1 MYKVLSKRYLS
12 KTIVSMDLEAPMV
25 AAKAQPGQFLIVKL
39 DEFAERIP
47 LTICDYD
54 REAGSVNIIFQ
65 IVGESTKDMEKVEVG
80 DFFEDVVG
88 PLGQQCEFL
97 KDDLESLKNEHF
109 VFIAGGV
116 GAAPI
121 HPQVKWFWK
130 HGLKMDI
137 ILGARSKGLLILE
150 EEFKKYTP
158 NVHVCTDD
166 GSHGMFGNVTDVLK
180 KLVLKDGKKFTQAVA
195 IGPMIMMKYATI
207 MTKKLEIPTIVS
219 LNPLMVDGTGM
230 CGACRVEIDG
240 EVKFAC
246 VDGPEFDGF
255 KVNFDEAQ
263 NRLRMRQENTL
274 EDEHE
279 NDACPIEHEEVHDA
293 KKRAL
298 PYTREPLHR
307 IHSFDEV
314 NLGYTFKEVVE
325 EANRCFLCK
334 HPKCVSSCPVGI
346 DIPSFIKK
354 LKEEDIEG
362 AASILLAHTKLAS
375 ICGRVCPQE
384 KQCEGSCIS
393 GKKGEPLAIGLLERF
408 VGDWSLQHME
418 TKVPKKNGKKVAIVG
433 SGPSGLAASAQLSE
447 YGYEVEVFES
457 LHKLGGVLA
466 YGIPAFRL
474 PKEIVN
480 AEIDRI
486 KKLGVKFH
494 TNVVIGKTIT
504 IDELFDEG
512 FEAVFV
518 GSGAGFPNFLGIK
531 GENAMGVLSANEFLT
546 RVNLMGGNKKDY
558 HTPTT
563 IGKKVAVIGAG
574 NVSMDSAR
582 VAKRLGAETD
592 IIYRRSF
599 EDIPARAEETMHAKE
614 EGVGFRLLTNPIEIL
629 SDEKGRVRGL
639 KCVKMELGE
648 PDESGRRRPVE
659 IKGSQFVIEADT
671 VIISIG
677 TKPNDLVTSTT
688 EGMAITP
695 KGTIIIE
702 EDKTT
707 ATTREGVFAGGDI
720 VTGAATVIQAMG
732 AGKKAA
738 KEIDEYI
745 KSKELK
751 NSKVSA

>member
-1 MYKVLSKRYLS
+1 MYKVLSKKYLS
-12 KTIVSMDLEAPMV
+12 SNILSMDILAPRV
-25 AAKAQPGQFLIVKL
+25 AAKAMPGEFLIVKM

-54 REAGSVNIIFQ
+54 KKVGSVNIIFQ
-65 IVGESTKDMEKVEVG
+65 IVGESTQDMEKLEIG
-80 DFFEDVVG
+80 DYFADVVG
-88 PLGQQCEFL
+88 PLGQMSEFL
-97 KDDLESLKNEHF
+97 HEDIEDLKKQHF

-121 HPQVKWFWK
+121 HPQIKWFSEQ
-130 HGLKMDI
+130 GLNMDV
-137 ILGARSKGLLILE
+137 ILGSRSKDLLILE
-150 EEFKKYTP
+150 EEFKKLTP

-166 GSHGMFGNVTDVLK
+166 GSYGMHGNVTNVLE
-180 KLVLKDGKKFTQAVA
+180 KLVLEDGKKFTHAVA
-195 IGPMIMMKYATI
+195 IGPMIMMKFATI
-207 MTKKLEIPTIVS
+207 MTKKLDIPTTVS

-240 EVKFAC
+240 KVKFAC

-255 KVNFDEAQ
+255 KVNYDEAQ
-263 NRLRMRQENTL
+263 NRLRMRAENTL
-274 EDEHE
+274 EDDHE
-279 NDACPIEHEEVHDA
+279 NEECPIEHEEVHDA

-307 IHSFDEV
+307 VHSFDEV

-334 HPKCVSSCPVGI
+334 KPKCVNSCPVGI
-346 DIPSFIKK
+346 DIPAFIQK
-354 LKEEDIEG
+354 LREEDIEG
-362 AASILLAHTKLAS
+362 AASILLSHTKLAS

-418 TKVPKKNGKKVAIVG
+418 TKAPKKNGKKVAIIG
-433 SGPSGLAASAQLSE
+433 SGPSGLAASAQLTE
-447 YGYEVEVFES
+447 YGYEVDVFES

-486 KKLGVKFH
+486 KKLGVNFH
-494 TNVVIGKTIT
+494 TNIVIGKTIT

-563 IGKKVAVIGAG
+563 IGKNVTVIGAG

-582 VAKRLGAETD
+582 VAKRLGVESN
-592 IIYRRSF
+592 IVYRRSY
-599 EDIPARAEETMHAKE
+599 EDIPARAEETEHAKE
-614 EGVGFRLLTNPIEIL
+614 EGVGFHLLTNPVEIL
-629 SDEKGRVRGL
+629 ADENGRVCGL

-648 PDESGRRRPVE
+648 TDSSGRRSPKE
-659 IKGSQFVIEADT
+659 IENSEFILETDT

-677 TKPNDLVTSTT
+677 TKPNDLVTATT
-688 EGMAITP
+688 NGMNVTP
-695 KGTIIIE
+695 KGTIVIE
-702 EDKTT
+702 EGKTT

-738 KEIDEYI
+738 KEIDDYI
-745 KSKELK
+745 KSKE
-751 NSKVSA
+751 VMVPA

>member
-1 MYKVLSKRYLS
+1 MYKVLSKKYLS
-12 KTIVSMDLEAPMV
+12 SNILSMDILAPRV
-25 AAKAQPGQFLIVKL
+25 AKKAMPGQFLIVKM

-54 REAGSVNIIFQ
+54 KKVGSVNIIFQ
-65 IVGESTKDMEKVEVG
+65 IVGESTKDMEKLNVG
-80 DFFEDVVG
+80 DSFEDLVG
-88 PLGQQCEFL
+88 PLGQMCEFMHDDIEEL
-97 KDDLESLKNEHF
+97 KKQHF

-121 HPQVKWFWK
+121 HPQIKWFSQQ
-130 HGLKMDI
+130 GLKMDV
-137 ILGARSKGLLILE
+137 ILGSRSKDLLILE
-150 EEFKKYTP
+150 EEFKKLTP

-166 GSHGMFGNVTDVLK
+166 GSYSLHGNVTNVLE
-180 KLVLKDGKKFTQAVA
+180 KLVLEDGKKFTHAVA
-195 IGPMIMMKYATI
+195 IGPMIMMKFATL
-207 MTKKLEIPTIVS
+207 MTEKLNIPTTVS

-240 EVKFAC
+240 KVKFAC

-263 NRLRMRQENTL
+263 MRLRMRQENTL

-279 NDACPIEHEEVHDA
+279 NEECPIEHEEVQDA
-293 KKRAL
+293 KKRSL
-298 PYTREPLHR
+298 PYVREPLHR
-307 IHSFDEV
+307 AHTFDEV
-314 NLGYTFKEVVE
+314 SLGYTFKEVVA
-325 EANRCFLCK
+325 EANRCFICK
-334 HPKCVSSCPVGI
+334 HPKCVNSCPVGI
-346 DIPSFIKK
+346 DIPTFIKK
-354 LKEEDIEG
+354 LREEDIEG
-362 AASILLAHTKLAS
+362 AASVLLAHTKLAS

-447 YGYEVEVFES
+447 YGYEVDVFES

-466 YGIPAFRL
+466 YGIPSFRL
-474 PKEIVN
+474 PKEIVK

-512 FEAVFV
+512 YEAVFV

-531 GENAMGVLSANEFLT
+531 GENSMGVLSANEFLT

-563 IGKKVAVIGAG
+563 IGDKVAVIGAG

-582 VAKRLGAETD
+582 VAKRLGAQTS
-592 IIYRRSF
+592 IIYRRSY
-599 EDIPARAEETMHAKE
+599 EDIPARAEETKHAKE
-614 EGVGFRLLTNPIEIL
+614 EGIDFKLLTNPIEIL
-629 SDEKGRVRGL
+629 ADEKGRVKGL
-639 KCVKMELGE
+639 KCAKMELGE
-648 PDESGRRRPVE
+648 PDESGRRRPTE
-659 IKGSQFVIEADT
+659 IEGSEFIIEADT

-688 EGMAITP
+688 GGMDTTP
-695 KGTIIIE
+695 KGTIVIE
-702 EDKTT
+702 EGKITE
-707 ATTREGVFAGGDI
+707 TTREGVFAGGDI

-745 KSKELK
+745 KSK
-751 NSKVSA
+751 KVKIPA

>member
-1 MYKVLSKRYLS
+1 MYKVLSKKYLS
-12 KTIVSMDLEAPMV
+12 SNIISMDIEAPRV
-25 AAKAQPGQFLIVKL
+25 AAKAMPGQFLIVKM

-54 REAGSVNIIFQ
+54 KKKGSVNIIFQ
-65 IVGESTKDMEKVEVG
+65 IVGESTKDMEKLKVG
-80 DFFEDVVG
+80 DYFADVVG
-88 PLGQQCEFL
+88 PLGQISEFL
-97 KDDLESLKNEHF
+97 HEDIEELKKQHF

-121 HPQVKWFWK
+121 HPQIKWFSQQ
-130 HGLKMDI
+130 GLNMDV
-137 ILGARSKGLLILE
+137 ILGSRSHDLLILE
-150 EEFKKYTP
+150 KEFKKLTP

-166 GSHGMFGNVTDVLK
+166 GSYGIHGNVTNVLE
-180 KLVLKDGKKFTQAVA
+180 KLVLEDGKKFTHAVA
-195 IGPMIMMKYATI
+195 IGPMIMMKFATI
-207 MTKKLEIPTIVS
+207 MTKKLNIPTTVS

-240 EVKFAC
+240 KVKFAC

-255 KVNFDEAQ
+255 KVNYDEAQ
-263 NRLRMRQENTL
+263 NRLRMRAENL
-274 EDEHE
+274 LPDDHE
-279 NDACPIEHEEVHDA
+279 NEECPIEHEEVYDA

-298 PYTREPLHR
+298 PYTREAHHR
-307 IHSFDEV
+307 VHGFNEV

-334 HPKCVSSCPVGI
+334 HPKCVNSCPVGI
-346 DIPSFIKK
+346 DIPSFITK
-354 LKEEDIEG
+354 LREEDIEG

-393 GKKGEPLAIGLLERF
+393 GKRGEPLAIGLLERF

-418 TKVPKKNGKKVAIVG
+418 TKVPKKNGRKVAIIG
-433 SGPSGLAASAQLSE
+433 SGPSGLAASAELAQF
-447 YGYEVEVFES
+447 GYEVDVFES

-474 PKEIVN
+474 PREIVD

-486 KKLGVKFH
+486 KKLGVNFH
-494 TNVVIGKTIT
+494 TNIVVGKTIT

-512 FEAVFV
+512 YEAVFV
-518 GSGAGFPNFLGIK
+518 GTGAGFPNFLGIK
-531 GENAMGVLSANEFLT
+531 GENTMGVLSANEFLT

-563 IGKKVAVIGAG
+563 IGKKVLVIGAG

-582 VAKRLGAETD
+582 VAKRLGVETK
-592 IIYRRSF
+592 IVYRRSF
-599 EDIPARAEETMHAKE
+599 EDIPARAEETQHAKE
-614 EGVGFRLLTNPIEIL
+614 EGVEFELLTNPIEVIAN
-629 SDEKGRVRGL
+629 EKGRVCGL
-639 KCVKMELGE
+639 KCAKMELGE
-648 PDESGRRRPVE
+648 PDSSGRRRPNE
-659 IKGSQFVIEADT
+659 IKNSEFIIEADT
-671 VIISIG
+671 IIISIG

-688 EGMAITP
+688 NGMAITP
-695 KGTIIIE
+695 KGTIVIE
-702 EDKTT
+702 DGKTT

-745 KSKELK
+745 KSKK
-751 NSKVSA
+751 IKIPA

>member
-1 MYKVLSKRYLS
+1 MFKVLSKKYLS
-12 KTIVSMDLEAPMV
+12 SNILSMDIDAPRV
-25 AAKAQPGQFLIVKL
+25 AAKAMPGQFLIVKK

-54 REAGSVNIIFQ
+54 KKIGSINIIYQ
-65 IVGESTKDMEKVEVG
+65 IVGESTQDMEKLEVG
-80 DFFEDVVG
+80 DYFEDVVG
-88 PLGQQCEFL
+88 PLGQMSEFL
-97 KDDLESLKNEHF
+97 HEDMEDLKKEHF

-121 HPQVKWFWK
+121 HPQIKWFSEQ
-130 HGLKMDI
+130 GLNMDV
-137 ILGARSKGLLILE
+137 ILGARSKDLLILE
-150 EEFKKYTP
+150 DEFRKLTP

-166 GSHGMFGNVTDVLK
+166 GSYGIHGNVTNVLE
-180 KLVLKDGKKFTQAVA
+180 KLVLKDKKKFTQAVA
-195 IGPMIMMKYATI
+195 IGPMIMMKFASM
-207 MTKKLEIPTIVS
+207 MTKKLNIPTTVS

-255 KVNFDEAQ
+255 KVNYDEAQ
-263 NRLRMRQENTL
+263 NRLRMRAENKL
-274 EDEHE
+274 VEHE
-279 NDACPIEHEEVHDA
+279 ENEACPIGHKENHDP
-293 KKRAL
+293 KKRAH
-298 PYTREPLHR
+298 PYTRDAIQR
-307 IHSFDEV
+307 VNSFDEV
-314 NLGYTFKEVVE
+314 NLGYTLEEVVE
-325 EANRCFLCK
+325 EANRCFECK
-334 HPKCVSSCPVGI
+334 KPKCVVSCPVGI
-346 DIPSFIKK
+346 DIPAFIQK
-354 LKEEDIEG
+354 LKESDIEA
-362 AASILLAHTKLAS
+362 AASILLTHTKLAS

-384 KQCEGSCIS
+384 KQCEGDCIA

-418 TKVPKKNGKKVAIVG
+418 TKMPPRNGKKVAIVG
-433 SGPSGLAASAQLSE
+433 SGPSGLAASAQLAE
-447 YGYEVEVFES
+447 FGYEVDVFES

-494 TNVVIGKTIT
+494 TNVVIGKTLM

-512 FEAVFV
+512 YEAVFI
-518 GSGAGFPNFLGIK
+518 GSGAGFPKFLGIK

-563 IGKKVAVIGAG
+563 IGKNVTVIGAG

-582 VAKRLGAETD
+582 VAKRLGVETN
-592 IIYRRSF
+592 IVYRRSF
-599 EDIPARAEETMHAKE
+599 EDIPARAEETEHAKE
-614 EGVGFRLLTNPIEIL
+614 EGVGFLLLTNPVEVL
-629 SDEKGRVRGL
+629 ADENGRVCGL
-639 KCVKMELGE
+639 KCVKMKLGE
-648 PDESGRRRPVE
+648 PDSSGRRSPIE
-659 IKGSQFVIEADT
+659 IENSGFTLKTDT

-688 EGMAITP
+688 EHLGTTT
-695 KGTIIIE
+695 KGTIIIQKGKE
-702 EDKTT
+702 T
-707 ATTREGVFAGGDI
+707 ATTREGIFAGGDI

-738 KEIDEYI
+738 MEIDEYI
-745 KSKELK
+745 KSKER
-751 NSKVSA
+751 VSA

>member
-1 MYKVLSKRYLS
+1 MYKILSKKYLS
-12 KTIVSMDLEAPMV
+12 PAIVSMDIEAPLV

-54 REAGSVNIIFQ
+54 REIGSVNIIFQ
-65 IVGESTKDMEKVEVG
+65 VVGESTKDMEKAEVG
-80 DFFEDVVG
+80 EYFEDVVG
-88 PLGQQCEFL
+88 PLGQESEFVKEDMREL
-97 KDDLESLKNEHF
+97 KKEHF

-121 HPQVKWFWK
+121 HPQVKWFSK

-137 ILGARSKGLLILE
+137 ILGARSKDLLILE
-150 EEFKKYTP
+150 EEFRKLTP

-166 GSHGMFGNVTDVLK
+166 GSYGMHGNVTDVLK
-180 KLVLKDGKKFTQAVA
+180 KLVLTDKKEFTQAVA
-195 IGPMIMMKYATI
+195 IGPMIMMKFATI
-207 MTKKLEIPTIVS
+207 MTKKLNIPTIVS

-240 EVKFAC
+240 KVKFAC

-263 NRLRMRQENTL
+263 NRLRMRQENEL
-274 EDEHE
+274 EDDHE
-279 NDACPIEHEEVHDA
+279 NEACPIEHEETHN
-293 KKRAL
+293 KKERAH
-298 PYTREPLHR
+298 PYTRDPLQR
-307 IHSFDEV
+307 AKTFDEV

-334 HPKCVSSCPVGI
+334 KPKCVNSCPVGI

-354 LKEEDIEG
+354 LREEDIEG
-362 AASILLAHTKLAS
+362 AASILLDHTKLAS

-408 VGDWSLQHME
+408 VGDWSLEHME
-418 TKVPKKNGKKVAIVG
+418 TKIPEKNGKKVAIVG
-433 SGPSGLAASAQLSE
+433 SGPSGLAASAQLAE
-447 YGYEVEVFES
+447 FGYEVDVFES

-466 YGIPAFRL
+466 YGIPSFRL
-474 PKEIVN
+474 PREIVT
-480 AEIDRI
+480 AEINRI

-512 FEAVFV
+512 YEAVFI
-518 GSGAGFPNFLGIK
+518 GSGAGFPKFLGIK
-531 GENAMGVLSANEFLT
+531 GENTMGVLSANEFLT
-546 RVNLMGGNKKDY
+546 RVNLMGGNKHEY

-563 IGKKVAVIGAG
+563 IGEKVAVIGAG
-574 NVSMDSAR
+574 NVSMDAAR
-582 VAKRLGAETD
+582 VAKRLGVESY
-592 IIYRRSF
+592 IVYRRSF
-599 EDIPARAEETMHAKE
+599 EDIPARKEETEHAKE
-614 EGVGFRLLTNPIEIL
+614 EGIEFHLLTNPVEIL
-629 SDEKGRVRGL
+629 ADDKGRVRGL

-648 PDESGRRRPVE
+648 PDSSGRRSPKP
-659 IKGSQFVIEADT
+659 IIGSEFVLEADT
-671 VIISIG
+671 VVISIG

-688 EGMAITP
+688 EGMDITD
-695 KGTIIIE
+695 KGTIITKDE
-702 EDKTT
+702 ETT

-720 VTGAATVIQAMG
+720 VTGAATVIKAMG

-745 KSKELK
+745 RAKHNAKTK
-751 NSKVSA
+751 IMA

>member
-1 MYKVLSKRYLS
+1 
-12 KTIVSMDLEAPMV
+12 MDILAPRV
-25 AAKAQPGQFLIVKL
+25 AAKAMPGQFLIVKM

-54 REAGSVNIIFQ
+54 KKVGSVNIIFQ
-65 IVGESTKDMEKVEVG
+65 TVGESTKDMEKLEVG
-80 DFFEDVVG
+80 EYFEDVVG
-88 PLGQQCEFL
+88 PLGQMCEFIHV
-97 KDDLESLKNEHF
+97 DLEELKKQHF
-109 VFIAGGV
+109 LFVAGGV

-121 HPQVKWFWK
+121 YPQLKWFFK
-130 HGLKMDI
+130 NGLNFDVV
-137 ILGARSKGLLILE
+137 LGARSKSLLILE
-150 EEFKKYTP
+150 EEFKKLTP
-158 NVHVCTDD
+158 NVHICTDD
-166 GSHGMFGNVTDVLK
+166 GSYGMHGNVTDLIK
-180 KLVLKDGKKFTQAVA
+180 KLVVEDDKNFSHAVA
-195 IGPMIMMKYATI
+195 IGPMIMMKYSVM
-207 MTKKLEIPTIVS
+207 MTKKLDIPTTVS

-240 EVKFAC
+240 KVKFAC

-255 KVNFDEAQ
+255 KVNYDEAQ
-263 NRLRMRQENTL
+263 NRLRMRAENRL
-274 EDEHE
+274 EEHE
-279 NDACPIEHEEVHDA
+279 ENEACPIEHEEVSDP
-293 KKRAL
+293 KKRSK
-298 PYTREPLHR
+298 PYTRDALQR
-307 IHSFDEV
+307 VMSFDEV
-314 NLGYTFKEVVE
+314 NLGYTIDEVIA
-325 EANRCFLCK
+325 EANRCLDCRK
-334 HPKCVSSCPVGI
+334 PKCVSSCPVGI
-346 DIPSFIKK
+346 DIPAFIKR
-354 LKEEDIEG
+354 LQNSDIPG

-384 KQCEGSCIS
+384 KQCEGVCAV
-393 GKKGEPLAIGLLERF
+393 GKRGEPLAIGLLERF
-408 VGDWSLQHME
+408 VGDWSLQNME
-418 TKVPKKNGKKVAIVG
+418 TKMPKKNGKKVAIIG
-433 SGPSGLAASAQLSE
+433 SGPSGLAASAELAQF
-447 YGYEVEVFES
+447 GYEVDVFES

-486 KKLGVKFH
+486 KKLGVNFH

-512 FEAVFV
+512 YEAVFV

-582 VAKRLGAETD
+582 VAKRLGVETN
-592 IIYRRSF
+592 IVYRRSY
-599 EDIPARAEETMHAKE
+599 EDIPARAEETQHAKE
-614 EGVGFRLLTNPIEIL
+614 EGVGFLLLTNPVEVL
-629 SDEKGRVRGL
+629 ADEKGRVCGL

-648 PDESGRRRPVE
+648 PDNSGRRSPKE
-659 IKGSQFVIEADT
+659 IKGSEFILEADT

-677 TKPNDLVTSTT
+677 TKPNNLVTSTT

-695 KGTIIIE
+695 KGTIVIE
-702 EDKTT
+702 DGKTT

-738 KEIDEYI
+738 KEIDDYI
-745 KSKELK
+745 KNK
-751 NSKVSA
+751 KVKVPA

>member
-1 MYKVLSKRYLS
+1 MEMYKVLSKKYLS
-12 KTIVSMDLEAPMV
+12 SNIVSMDILAPRV
-25 AAKAQPGQFLIVKL
+25 AKKAMPGQFLIVKM

-54 REAGSVNIIFQ
+54 KEVGSVNIIFQ
-65 IVGESTKDMEKVEVG
+65 IVGESTKDMEKLKVG
-80 DFFEDVVG
+80 DSFEDVVG
-88 PLGQQCEFL
+88 PLGQMCEFVHEDMEEL
-97 KDDLESLKNEHF
+97 KKQHF

-121 HPQVKWFWK
+121 HPQIKWFAQ
-130 HGLKMDI
+130 HGINMDV
-137 ILGARSKGLLILE
+137 ILGSRSKDLLILE
-150 EEFKKYTP
+150 EEFKKLTP

-166 GSHGMFGNVTDVLK
+166 GSYGMHGNVTDVLK
-180 KLVLKDGKKFTQAVA
+180 SLVLKDGKKFTQAVA

-207 MTKKLEIPTIVS
+207 MTKKLNIPTTVS

-240 EVKFAC
+240 KVKFAC

-263 NRLRMRQENTL
+263 MRLRMRQENTL

-279 NDACPIEHEEVHDA
+279 NDECPIEHEEVQDA
-293 KKRAL
+293 KKRSL
-298 PYTREPLHR
+298 PYVREPLHR
-307 IHSFDEV
+307 AHTFDEV
-314 NLGYTFKEVVE
+314 SLGYTFKEVVA
-325 EANRCFLCK
+325 EANRCFICK
-334 HPKCVSSCPVGI
+334 HPKCVNSCPVGI
-346 DIPSFIKK
+346 DIPSFIQK
-354 LKEEDIEG
+354 LREEDTEG
-362 AASILLAHTKLAS
+362 AASILLSHTKLAS

-447 YGYEVEVFES
+447 YGYEVDVFES

-466 YGIPAFRL
+466 YGIPSFRL
-474 PKEIVN
+474 PKEIVK

-512 FEAVFV
+512 YEAVFI

-546 RVNLMGGNKKDY
+546 RVNLMGGNKKEY

-563 IGKKVAVIGAG
+563 IGDKVAVIGAG

-582 VAKRLGAETD
+582 VAKRLGAQTS
-592 IIYRRSF
+592 IIYSH
-599 EDIPARAEETMHAKE
+599 P
-614 EGVGFRLLTNPIEIL
+614 
-629 SDEKGRVRGL
+629 
-639 KCVKMELGE
+639 
-648 PDESGRRRPVE
+648 
-659 IKGSQFVIEADT
+659 
-671 VIISIG
+671 
-677 TKPNDLVTSTT
+677 
-688 EGMAITP
+688 
-695 KGTIIIE
+695 
-702 EDKTT
+702 
-707 ATTREGVFAGGDI
+707 
-720 VTGAATVIQAMG
+720 
-732 AGKKAA
+732 
-738 KEIDEYI
+738 
-745 KSKELK
+745 
-751 NSKVSA
+751 

>member
-1 MYKVLSKRYLS
+1 MYKVLSKKYLS
-12 KTIVSMDLEAPMV
+12 SNIISMDIEAPRV
-25 AAKAQPGQFLIVKL
+25 AAKAMPGQFLIVKM

-54 REAGSVNIIFQ
+54 KKKGSVNIIFQ
-65 IVGESTKDMEKVEVG
+65 IVGESTKDMEKLKVG
-80 DFFEDVVG
+80 DYFADVVG
-88 PLGQQCEFL
+88 PLGQISEFL
-97 KDDLESLKNEHF
+97 HEDIEELKKQHF

-121 HPQVKWFWK
+121 HPQIKWFSQQ
-130 HGLKMDI
+130 GLNMDV
-137 ILGARSKGLLILE
+137 ILGSRSHDLLILE
-150 EEFKKYTP
+150 KEFKKLTP

-166 GSHGMFGNVTDVLK
+166 GSYGIHGNVTNVLE
-180 KLVLKDGKKFTQAVA
+180 KLVLEDGKKFTHAVA
-195 IGPMIMMKYATI
+195 IGPMIMMKFATI
-207 MTKKLEIPTIVS
+207 MTKKLNIPTTVS

-240 EVKFAC
+240 KVKFAC

-255 KVNFDEAQ
+255 KVNYDEAQ
-263 NRLRMRQENTL
+263 NRLRMRAENL
-274 EDEHE
+274 LPDDHE
-279 NDACPIEHEEVHDA
+279 NEECPIEHEEVHDA

-298 PYTREPLHR
+298 PYTREAHHR
-307 IHSFDEV
+307 VHGFNEV

-334 HPKCVSSCPVGI
+334 HPKCVNSCPVGI
-346 DIPSFIKK
+346 DIPSFITK
-354 LKEEDIEG
+354 LREEDIEG

-393 GKKGEPLAIGLLERF
+393 GKRGEPLAIGLLERF

-418 TKVPKKNGKKVAIVG
+418 TKVPKKNGRKVAIIG
-433 SGPSGLAASAQLSE
+433 SGPSGLAASAELAQF
-447 YGYEVEVFES
+447 GYEVDVFES

-474 PKEIVN
+474 PREIVD

-486 KKLGVKFH
+486 KKLGVNFH
-494 TNVVIGKTIT
+494 TNIVVGKTIT

-512 FEAVFV
+512 YEAVFV
-518 GSGAGFPNFLGIK
+518 GTGAGFPNFLGIK
-531 GENAMGVLSANEFLT
+531 GENTMGVLSANEFLT

-563 IGKKVAVIGAG
+563 IGKKVLVIGAG

-582 VAKRLGAETD
+582 VAKRLGVETK
-592 IIYRRSF
+592 IVYRRSF
-599 EDIPARAEETMHAKE
+599 EDIPARAEETQHAKE
-614 EGVGFRLLTNPIEIL
+614 EGVEFELLTNPIEVIAN
-629 SDEKGRVRGL
+629 EKGRVCGL
-639 KCVKMELGE
+639 KCAKMELGE
-648 PDESGRRRPVE
+648 PDSSGRRRPNE
-659 IKGSQFVIEADT
+659 IKNSEFIIEADT
-671 VIISIG
+671 IIISIG

-688 EGMAITP
+688 NGMAITP
-695 KGTIIIE
+695 KGTIVIE
-702 EDKTT
+702 DGKTT

-745 KSKELK
+745 KSKK
-751 NSKVSA
+751 IKIPA

>member
-1 MYKVLSKRYLS
+1 MYKVLSKKYLS
-12 KTIVSMDLEAPMV
+12 SNILSMDILAPRV
-25 AAKAQPGQFLIVKL
+25 AKKAMPGQFLIVKM

-54 REAGSVNIIFQ
+54 KKIGSVNIIFQ
-65 IVGESTKDMEKVEVG
+65 IVGESTKDMEKLNVG
-80 DFFEDVVG
+80 DSFEDVVG
-88 PLGQQCEFL
+88 PLGQMCEFMHDDIEEL
-97 KDDLESLKNEHF
+97 KKQHF

-121 HPQVKWFWK
+121 HPQIKWFSQQ
-130 HGLKMDI
+130 GLNMDV
-137 ILGARSKGLLILE
+137 ILGSRSKDLLILE
-150 EEFKKYTP
+150 EEFKKLTP

-166 GSHGMFGNVTDVLK
+166 GSYGLHGNVTNVLE
-180 KLVLKDGKKFTQAVA
+180 KLVLEDGKKFTHAVA
-195 IGPMIMMKYATI
+195 IGPMIMMKFATL
-207 MTKKLEIPTIVS
+207 MTEKLNIPTTVS

-240 EVKFAC
+240 KVKFAC

-263 NRLRMRQENTL
+263 MRLRMRQENTL

-279 NDACPIEHEEVHDA
+279 NEECPIEHEEVQDA
-293 KKRAL
+293 KKRSL
-298 PYTREPLHR
+298 PYVREPLHR
-307 IHSFDEV
+307 AHTFDEV
-314 NLGYTFKEVVE
+314 SLGYTFKEVVA
-325 EANRCFLCK
+325 EANRCFICK

-346 DIPSFIKK
+346 DIPSFIQR
-354 LKEEDIEG
+354 LREEDIEG
-362 AASILLAHTKLAS
+362 AASILLSHTKLAS

-393 GKKGEPLAIGLLERF
+393 GKRGEPLAIGLLERF

-418 TKVPKKNGKKVAIVG
+418 TKVPKKNGIKVAIVG

-447 YGYEVEVFES
+447 YGYEVDVFES

-466 YGIPAFRL
+466 YGIPSFRL
-474 PKEIVN
+474 PKEIVK

-494 TNVVIGKTIT
+494 TNVVIGKTIM

-512 FEAVFV
+512 YEAVFI

-546 RVNLMGGNKKDY
+546 RVNLMGGNKKNY

-563 IGKKVAVIGAG
+563 IGDKVAVIGAG

-582 VAKRLGAETD
+582 VAKRLGAQTS
-592 IIYRRSF
+592 IIYRRSY
-599 EDIPARAEETMHAKE
+599 EDIPARAEETEHAKE
-614 EGVGFRLLTNPIEIL
+614 EGIDFKLLTNPIEIL
-629 SDEKGRVRGL
+629 ADEKGRVKGL
-639 KCVKMELGE
+639 KCAKMELGE
-648 PDESGRRRPVE
+648 PDESGRRRPTE
-659 IKGSQFVIEADT
+659 IEGSEFIIEADT

-688 EGMAITP
+688 GGMDTTP
-695 KGTIIIE
+695 KGTIVIE
-702 EDKTT
+702 EGKITE
-707 ATTREGVFAGGDI
+707 TTREGVFAGGDI

-745 KSKELK
+745 KSK
-751 NSKVSA
+751 KVKIPA

>member
-1 MYKVLSKRYLS
+1 MYKILSKKYLS
-12 KTIVSMDLEAPMV
+12 PTIISMDIEAPLV

-54 REAGSVNIIFQ
+54 RKTGSVNIIFQ
-65 IVGESTKDMEKVEVG
+65 VVGESTKDMEKAEIG
-80 DFFEDVVG
+80 EYFEDVVG
-88 PLGQQCEFL
+88 PLGQESEFV
-97 KDDLESLKNEHF
+97 KEDLEKLKKEHF

-121 HPQVKWFWK
+121 HPQVKWFSEN
-130 HGLKMDI
+130 GLEMDI

-150 EEFKKYTP
+150 EEFRKFTP
-158 NVHVCTDD
+158 NVHVCTDG
-166 GSHGMFGNVTDVLK
+166 GSYGMHGNVTNVLE
-180 KLVLKDGKKFTQAVA
+180 KLVMQGRKKFTQAVA
-195 IGPMIMMKYATI
+195 IGPMIMMKYATM
-207 MTKKLEIPTIVS
+207 MTKKLDIPTIVS

-240 EVKFAC
+240 KVKFAC

-279 NDACPIEHEEVHDA
+279 NDACPIEHVEVHDV
-293 KKRAL
+293 KKEREH
-298 PYTREPLHR
+298 PYTRNPLQR
-307 IHSFDEV
+307 VKNFSEV
-314 NLGYTFKEVVE
+314 NLGYTLKEVYA

-334 HPKCVSSCPVGI
+334 KPKCVNSCPVGI
-346 DIPSFIKK
+346 DIPSFIRK
-354 LKEEDIEG
+354 LREEDIEG
-362 AASILLAHTKLAS
+362 AASILLSHTKLAS

-418 TKVPKKNGKKVAIVG
+418 TKVPEKNGKKVAIVG

-447 YGYEVEVFES
+447 FGYEVDVFES

-480 AEIDRI
+480 AEINRI

-494 TNVVIGKTIT
+494 TNVVIGKTLT

-512 FEAVFV
+512 YEAVFI

-531 GENAMGVLSANEFLT
+531 GENTMGVMSANEFLT
-546 RVNLMGGNKKDY
+546 RVNLMGGNKKEY

-563 IGKKVAVIGAG
+563 MGKKVAVIGAG

-582 VAKRLGAETD
+582 VAKRLGAETS
-592 IIYRRSF
+592 IIYRRSY
-599 EDIPARAEETMHAKE
+599 EDIPARAEETEHAKE
-614 EGVGFRLLTNPIEIL
+614 EGVDFQLLTNPIEVL
-629 SDEKGRVRGL
+629 ADDKGKVRGL
-639 KCVKMELGE
+639 KCVKMKLGE
-648 PDESGRRRPVE
+648 PDSSGRRRPIE
-659 IKGSQFVIEADT
+659 IPGSQFVIEADT

-688 EGMAITP
+688 SHMAITP
-695 KGTIIIE
+695 KGTIQIE
-702 EDKTT
+702 EGKET
-707 ATTREGVFAGGDI
+707 ATTREGIFAGGDI

-732 AGKKAA
+732 AGKQAA

-745 KSKELK
+745 KSKD
-751 NSKVSA
+751 KVSA

>member
-1 MYKVLSKRYLS
+1 MYKVLSKKYLS
-12 KTIVSMDLEAPMV
+12 SNILSMDILAPRV
-25 AAKAQPGQFLIVKL
+25 AKKAMPGQFLIVKM

-54 REAGSVNIIFQ
+54 KKIGSVNIIFQ
-65 IVGESTKDMEKVEVG
+65 IVGESTKDMEKLKVG
-80 DFFEDVVG
+80 DSFEDVVG
-88 PLGQQCEFL
+88 PLGQMCEFMDDDIEEL
-97 KDDLESLKNEHF
+97 KKQHF

-121 HPQVKWFWK
+121 HPQIKWFSQQ
-130 HGLKMDI
+130 GLNMDV
-137 ILGARSKGLLILE
+137 ILGSRSKDLLILE
-150 EEFKKYTP
+150 EEFKKLTP

-166 GSHGMFGNVTDVLK
+166 GSYGMHGNVTNVLE
-180 KLVLKDGKKFTQAVA
+180 KLVLEDGKKFTHAVA
-195 IGPMIMMKYATI
+195 IGPMVMMKFATL
-207 MTKKLEIPTIVS
+207 MTKKLDIPTTVS

-240 EVKFAC
+240 KVKFAC

-263 NRLRMRQENTL
+263 MRLRMRKENTL

-279 NDACPIEHEEVHDA
+279 NDECPIEHEEVQDA
-293 KKRAL
+293 KKRSL
-298 PYTREPLHR
+298 PYVREPLHR
-307 IHSFDEV
+307 AHTFDEV
-314 NLGYTFKEVVE
+314 SLGYTFKEVVA
-325 EANRCFLCK
+325 EANRCFICK
-334 HPKCVSSCPVGI
+334 HPKCVNSCPVGI
-346 DIPSFIKK
+346 DIPSFIQK
-354 LKEEDIEG
+354 LREEDIEG
-362 AASILLAHTKLAS
+362 AASILLSHTKLAS

-393 GKKGEPLAIGLLERF
+393 GKRGEPLAIGLLERF

-418 TKVPKKNGKKVAIVG
+418 TKVPKKNGIKVAIVG

-447 YGYEVEVFES
+447 YGYEVDVFES

-466 YGIPAFRL
+466 YGIPSFRL
-474 PKEIVN
+474 PKEIVK

-512 FEAVFV
+512 YEAVFI

-531 GENAMGVLSANEFLT
+531 GENSMGVLSANEFLT

-563 IGKKVAVIGAG
+563 IGDKVAVIGAG

-582 VAKRLGAETD
+582 VAKRLGAQTS
-592 IIYRRSF
+592 IIYRRSY
-599 EDIPARAEETMHAKE
+599 EDIPARAEETEHAKE
-614 EGVGFRLLTNPIEIL
+614 EGIDFKLLTNPIEIL
-629 SDEKGRVRGL
+629 ADDKGRVKGL
-639 KCVKMELGE
+639 KCAKMELGE

-659 IKGSQFVIEADT
+659 IEGSQFIIEADT

-688 EGMAITP
+688 AGMDTTP
-695 KGTIIIE
+695 KGTIVIE
-702 EDKTT
+702 EGKTT
-707 ATTREGVFAGGDI
+707 ETTREGVFAGGDI

-745 KSKELK
+745 KSKK
-751 NSKVSA
+751 IKIPA

>member
-1 MYKVLSKRYLS
+1 MYKVLSKKYLS
-12 KTIVSMDLEAPMV
+12 SNILSMDIDAPRV
-25 AAKAQPGQFLIVKL
+25 ATKAMPGQFLIVKL

-54 REAGSVNIIFQ
+54 KKAGSVNIIFQ
-65 IVGESTKDMEKVEVG
+65 IVGESTRDMEKLEIG
-80 DFFEDVVG
+80 ESFSDVVG
-88 PLGQQCEFL
+88 PLGQMSEFL
-97 KDDLESLKNEHF
+97 HEDIEDLKKQHF

-121 HPQVKWFWK
+121 HPQIKWFSE
-130 HGLKMDI
+130 HGLNMDV
-137 ILGARSKGLLILE
+137 ILGSRSKDLLILE
-150 EEFKKYTP
+150 EEFKKLTP

-166 GSHGMFGNVTDVLK
+166 GSYGMHGNVTNVLE
-180 KLVLKDGKKFTQAVA
+180 KLVVENGKKFTHAVA
-195 IGPMIMMKYATI
+195 IGPMIMMKFASI
-207 MTKKLEIPTIVS
+207 MTKKLNIPTTVS

-240 EVKFAC
+240 KVKFAC

-255 KVNFDEAQ
+255 KVNYDEAQ
-263 NRLRMRQENTL
+263 NRLRMRDENL
-274 EDEHE
+274 LVEHE
-279 NDACPIEHEEVHDA
+279 ENEACPIGHEENHDP
-293 KKRAL
+293 KKRAH
-298 PYTREPLHR
+298 PYTRDALQR
-307 IHSFDEV
+307 VMSFDEV
-314 NLGYTFKEVVE
+314 NMGYTIDEVVA
-325 EANRCFLCK
+325 EANRCMECK
-334 HPKCVSSCPVGI
+334 KPKCVGSCPVGI
-346 DIPSFIKK
+346 DIPAFIQK
-354 LKEEDIEG
+354 LKQSDIPG

-384 KQCEGSCIS
+384 KQCEGVCVV

-408 VGDWSLQHME
+408 VGDWSLQNME
-418 TKVPKKNGKKVAIVG
+418 TVMPKKNGKKVAIVG
-433 SGPSGLAASAQLSE
+433 SGPSGLAASAELAQF
-447 YGYEVEVFES
+447 GYEVDVFES

-494 TNVVIGKTIT
+494 TNVVIGKTLT

-512 FEAVFV
+512 YEAVFV

-531 GENAMGVLSANEFLT
+531 GENTMGVLSANEFLT

-563 IGKKVAVIGAG
+563 IGKNVTVIGAG

-582 VAKRLGAETD
+582 VAKRLGVETN
-592 IIYRRSF
+592 IVYRRSY
-599 EDIPARAEETMHAKE
+599 EDIPARAEETEHAKE
-614 EGVGFRLLTNPIEIL
+614 EGVGFLLLTNPVEVL
-629 SDEKGRVRGL
+629 ADENGRVCGL

-648 PDESGRRRPVE
+648 PDASGRRSPKE
-659 IKGSQFVIEADT
+659 IPGSEFVLETDT

-677 TKPNDLVTSTT
+677 TKPNDLVTATT
-688 EGMAITP
+688 KGMNVTK

-702 EDKTT
+702 EGKTT

-720 VTGAATVIQAMG
+720 VTGAATVIEAMG
-732 AGKKAA
+732 AGKSAA
-738 KEIDEYI
+738 REIDDYI
-745 KSKELK
+745 KSKESLG
-751 NSKVSA
+751 KVSA

>member
-1 MYKVLSKRYLS
+1 MYKVLSKKYLS
-12 KTIVSMDLEAPMV
+12 SNILSMDILAPRV
-25 AAKAQPGQFLIVKL
+25 AKKAMPGQFLIVKM

-54 REAGSVNIIFQ
+54 KKVGSVNIIFQ
-65 IVGESTKDMEKVEVG
+65 IVGESTKDMEKLKVG
-80 DFFEDVVG
+80 DSFEDVVG
-88 PLGQQCEFL
+88 PLGQMCEFMNDDIEEL
-97 KDDLESLKNEHF
+97 KKQHF

-121 HPQVKWFWK
+121 HPQIKWFSQQ
-130 HGLKMDI
+130 GLKMDV
-137 ILGARSKGLLILE
+137 ILGSRSKNLLILE
-150 EEFKKYTP
+150 EEFRRLTP

-166 GSHGMFGNVTDVLK
+166 GSYGMHGNVTDVLK
-180 KLVLKDGKKFTQAVA
+180 SLVLKEGRKFTQAVA

-207 MTKKLEIPTIVS
+207 MTKKLDIPTIVS

-240 EVKFAC
+240 KVKFAC

-263 NRLRMRQENTL
+263 MRLRMRQENTL

-279 NDACPIEHEEVHDA
+279 NDECPIEHEEVQDA
-293 KKRAL
+293 KKRSL
-298 PYTREPLHR
+298 PYVREPLHR
-307 IHSFDEV
+307 AHTFDEV
-314 NLGYTFKEVVE
+314 SLGYTFKEVVA
-325 EANRCFLCK
+325 EANRCFICK
-334 HPKCVSSCPVGI
+334 HPKCVNSCPVGI
-346 DIPSFIKK
+346 DIPTFIKK
-354 LKEEDIEG
+354 LREEDIEG

-418 TKVPKKNGKKVAIVG
+418 TKVPKKNGIKVAIVG

-447 YGYEVEVFES
+447 YGYEVDVFES

-466 YGIPAFRL
+466 YGIPSFRL
-474 PKEIVN
+474 PKEIVK

-512 FEAVFV
+512 YEAVFI

-563 IGKKVAVIGAG
+563 IGDKVAVIGAG

-582 VAKRLGAETD
+582 VAKRLGAQTS
-592 IIYRRSF
+592 IIYRRSY
-599 EDIPARAEETMHAKE
+599 EDIPARAEETEHAKE
-614 EGVGFRLLTNPIEIL
+614 EGIDFKLLTNPIEIL
-629 SDEKGRVRGL
+629 ADDKGRVRGL
-639 KCVKMELGE
+639 KCVKMKLGE
-648 PDESGRRRPVE
+648 PDESGRRKPVE
-659 IKGSQFVIEADT
+659 IEGSQFVIEADT

-688 EGMAITP
+688 AGMDTTT

-702 EDKTT
+702 EGKTT
-707 ATTREGVFAGGDI
+707 ETTREGVFAGGDI

-745 KSKELK
+745 KSK
-751 NSKVSA
+751 KVKIPA

>member
-1 MYKVLSKRYLS
+1 MYKILSKKYLS
-12 KTIVSMDLEAPMV
+12 PTIISMDIKAPLV

-39 DEFAERIP
+39 DKFAERIP

-54 REAGSVNIIFQ
+54 REIGSVNIIFQ
-65 IVGESTKDMEKVEVG
+65 VVGESTKDMEKAEVG
-80 DFFEDVVG
+80 KYFEDVVG
-88 PLGQQCEFL
+88 PLGQESEFIKEDMEEL
-97 KDDLESLKNEHF
+97 KKQHF

-121 HPQVKWFWK
+121 HPQVKWFSE

-137 ILGARSKGLLILE
+137 ILGARSKDLLILE
-150 EEFKKYTP
+150 EEFRKFTP

-166 GSHGMFGNVTDVLK
+166 GSYAMQGNVTNVLQ
-180 KLVLKDGKKFTQAVA
+180 KLVEVDKKEFTQAVA
-195 IGPMIMMKYATI
+195 IGPMIMMKYATM
-207 MTKKLEIPTIVS
+207 MTKKLNIPTIVS

-240 EVKFAC
+240 KVKFAC
-246 VDGPEFDGF
+246 VDGPEFNGF

-263 NRLRMRQENTL
+263 NRLKMRQENTL

-279 NDACPIEHEEVHDA
+279 NEACPIEHEEIHDS
-293 KKRAL
+293 KKRAK
-298 PYTREPLHR
+298 PYVRNPLQR
-307 IHSFDEV
+307 VKSFDEV
-314 NLGYTFKEVVE
+314 SLGYTLKEVYE

-334 HPKCVSSCPVGI
+334 KPKCVNSCPVGI

-354 LKEEDIEG
+354 LKDEDIEG

-408 VGDWSLQHME
+408 VGDWSLLHME

-447 YGYEVEVFES
+447 YGYEVDVFES

-466 YGIPAFRL
+466 YGIPSFRL

-494 TNVVIGKTIT
+494 TNVVIGKTLT
-504 IDELFDEG
+504 IDELFDDG

-531 GENAMGVLSANEFLT
+531 GENTMGVMSANEFLT

-582 VAKRLGAETD
+582 VAKRLGVETS
-592 IIYRRSF
+592 IIYRRSY
-599 EDIPARAEETMHAKE
+599 EDIPARAEETEHAKE
-614 EGVGFRLLTNPIEIL
+614 EGVDFQLLTNPVEIL
-629 SDEKGRVRGL
+629 ADDKGRVRGL

-648 PDESGRRRPVE
+648 PDSSGRRRPIE

-688 EGMAITP
+688 GGMAITP

-702 EDKTT
+702 DGKTT
-707 ATTREGVFAGGDI
+707 ATTRDGVFAGGDI

-745 KSKELK
+745 KSKK
-751 NSKVSA
+751 AIKDKVSA

>member
-1 MYKVLSKRYLS
+1 MYKVLSKKYLS
-12 KTIVSMDLEAPMV
+12 SNILSMDILAPRV
-25 AAKAQPGQFLIVKL
+25 ATKAMPGQFLIVKM

-47 LTICDYD
+47 LTICDYNKKV
-54 REAGSVNIIFQ
+54 GSVNIIFQ
-65 IVGESTKDMEKVEVG
+65 IVGESTKDMEKLKVG
-80 DFFEDVVG
+80 DYFSDVVG
-88 PLGQQCEFL
+88 PLGQMCEFL
-97 KDDLESLKNEHF
+97 HEDLEELKKQHF

-121 HPQVKWFWK
+121 HPQIKWFWEQ
-130 HGLKMDI
+130 GLNMDV
-137 ILGARSKGLLILE
+137 ILGSRSKDLLILE
-150 EEFKKYTP
+150 KEFKKLTP
-158 NVHVCTDD
+158 NVHICTDD
-166 GSHGMFGNVTDVLK
+166 GSYGMHGNVTNMLE

-195 IGPMIMMKYATI
+195 IGPMIMMKFATM
-207 MTKKLEIPTIVS
+207 MTKKLGIPTTVS

-240 EVKFAC
+240 KVKFAC

-255 KVNFDEAQ
+255 QVNFDEAQ
-263 NRLRMRQENTL
+263 TRLRMRQENTL

-279 NDACPIEHEEVHDA
+279 NEECPIEHEEVHDA
-293 KKRAL
+293 KKRSL

-307 IHSFDEV
+307 SHSFDEV
-314 NLGYTFKEVVE
+314 NLGYTFKEVVA
-325 EANRCFLCK
+325 EANRCFICK
-334 HPKCVSSCPVGI
+334 HPKCVNSCPVGI
-346 DIPSFIKK
+346 DIPSFIQK
-354 LKEEDIEG
+354 LREEDIEG

-393 GKKGEPLAIGLLERF
+393 GKRGEPLAIGLLERF

-418 TKVPKKNGKKVAIVG
+418 IKVPKKNGKKIAIVG
-433 SGPSGLAASAQLSE
+433 SGPSGLAASAQLCE
-447 YGYEVEVFES
+447 FGYEVDVFES

-466 YGIPAFRL
+466 YGIPSFRL
-474 PKEIVN
+474 PKEIVS
-480 AEIDRI
+480 AEINRI

-494 TNVVIGKTIT
+494 TNVVIGKTLT

-512 FEAVFV
+512 YEAVFI

-546 RVNLMGGNKKDY
+546 RVNLMGGNKKNY

-563 IGKKVAVIGAG
+563 IGDKVAVIGAG

-582 VAKRLGAETD
+582 VSKRLGAKTS
-592 IIYRRSF
+592 IIYRRGY
-599 EDIPARAEETMHAKE
+599 EDIPARAEETQHAKE
-614 EGVGFRLLTNPIEIL
+614 EGIDFKLLTNPIEIL
-629 SDEKGRVRGL
+629 ADDKGRVKGL
-639 KCVKMELGE
+639 KCVKMKLEE

-659 IKGSQFVIEADT
+659 IKGSEFIIEADT

-677 TKPNDLVTSTT
+677 TKPNDLITSTT

-702 EDKTT
+702 ENKTT
-707 ATTREGVFAGGDI
+707 ATTREGIFAGGDI

-732 AGKKAA
+732 AGKEAA
-738 KEIDEYI
+738 KEIDDYI
-745 KSKELK
+745 KSK
-751 NSKVSA
+751 KVKIPA

>member
-54 REAGSVNIIFQ
+54 TEARSVNIIFQ

-97 KDDLESLKNEHF
+97 NESLESLKNEHF

-158 NVHVCTDD
+158 NVHACTDD

-240 EVKFAC
+240 KVKFAC
-246 VDGPEFDGF
+246 VDGPEFNGF

-279 NDACPIEHEEVHDA
+279 NDACPIEHEEVHDT

-307 IHSFDEV
+307 VHSFDEV

-334 HPKCVSSCPVGI
+334 KPKCVSSCPVGI

-393 GKKGEPLAIGLLERF
+393 GKNGEPIAIGLLERF

-418 TKVPKKNGKKVAIVG
+418 TKEPKKNGKKVAIVG

-447 YGYEVEVFES
+447 YGYNVEVFES

-563 IGKKVAVIGAG
+563 IGNKVAVIGAG

-582 VAKRLGAETD
+582 VAKRLGAQTD
-592 IIYRRSF
+592 IIYRRSW
-599 EDIPARAEETMHAKE
+599 EDIPARAEETMHARE

-629 SDEKGRVRGL
+629 SDDKGRVRGL

-648 PDESGRRRPVE
+648 PDESGRRRPIE
-659 IKGSQFVIEADT
+659 IEGSQFVIEVDT

-702 EDKTT
+702 KDKAT

-738 KEIDEYI
+738 KEIDDYI
-745 KSKELK
+745 
-751 NSKVSA
+751 NAQT